1 MPQLDIASF
10 STQYFW
16 LVISF
21 GMFFLSLV
29 RWSLPAMTR
38 VLAYRVH
45 ATTEGFD
52 DTQEGNSPKE
62 QSSHSLEGTEA
73 FDAMNAAVQATH
85 RESILPQDIEHAA
98 YASAASTFQKAW
110 NAECTLVQTQGVTHL
125 SLGSDSSVLE
135 KQTTRAFLV
144 ALQARLT

>member
-73 FDAMNAAVQATH
+73 FDAMNAVFSQHSSTIVFH
-85 RESILPQDIEHAA
+85 GLPLL
-98 YASAASTFQKAW
+98 S
-110 NAECTLVQTQGVTHL
+110 QT
-125 SLGSDSSVLE
+125 
-135 KQTTRAFLV
+135 
-144 ALQARLT
+144 ALW